1 MGPAHGEVFSLR
13 ARNIVLNR
21 RKLLVWLAAFV
32 LVVVAY
38 LAYNRLVGT
47 PAIRIQPD
55 QQDTADFDVPDLD
68 TQSAKIGEAAVGT
81 VEKSEY
87 IVLDDNKNVKRV
99 SGFARLLNPDA
110 GSEEWKLQE
119 PYMKIYGQAVRYE
132 IVSDRG
138 TCQVETIAGN
148 PSPASA
154 HLIDNV
160 KIHILPT
167 SADGPPEITIHLD
180 DLFYDSERS
189 EFKTDGPIKIISEEG
204 RMEGEGMLL
213 IYNDAL
219 GRVEYLKIKELDYL
233 HLKDVSTVA
242 SSKATAKSSRTSS
255 VPRVAKVG
263 PVESPVKSAPPE
275 KSGDTPVAA
284 GDNAPP
290 LPTDNIS
297 PAPDQDA
304 RDRRDD
310 YYICR
315 FERDVVITY
324 GRRIVAEGA
333 DEVTIS
339 NILLSGWPAKKS
351 AAPSETDSAGPN
363 GAPDTETVTKPAPPA
378 SRPEAVVSTVP
389 PAKESGPPAAAS
401 PTNDTFAEPTGGDA
415 VDVYVTCKGGITIQP
430 VTSIISITPVTT
442 QSTGSPTLTPATG
455 RESERPARFGA
466 RKIDYDM
473 DTGYA
478 FATGPV
484 KFIFY
489 VSDPNYTDSDPGP
502 VPVVITADDNA
513 EFFEDQN
520 RVVFNGN
527 VVGLRQTQRP
537 TYLQKSTFRGQKL
550 IVDLARTEADSTDIR
565 HVAVVGGKVQLE
577 SIRSVDDVS
586 INHVRLSCKRIDYD
600 AIEEVVTA
608 TGPGDI
614 QINNENAPA
623 PAKQKAGKKISLQR
637 PCYALIEGFD
647 KLRWFTTANRI
658 TADGKTKS
666 VNINYLPIVEGKRG
680 QVVRAATTH
689 MTANF
694 TETGA
699 GRSELATLRT
709 SGGVTYREVGSNEF
723 IGDTLF
729 YDVKKSLM
737 TVAGTDQV
745 PCLLNGALVDRIEYD
760 LETGKVKAELA
771 RKPGTLRRPAKTKN
785 K

>member
-1 MGPAHGEVFSLR
+1 M
-13 ARNIVLNR
+13 LNR

-32 LVVVAY
+32 LVVVVY

-47 PAIRIQPD
+47 AAIRVQPD
-55 QQDTADFDVPDLD
+55 QQATAEFDVPDLD
-68 TQSAKIGEAAVGT
+68 TQSAKIGEAVVGT
-81 VEKSEY
+81 VGKSEY

-99 SGFARLLNPDA
+99 SGFARLLNPEA

-138 TCQVETIAGN
+138 TCQVETIAGS

-167 SADGPPEITIHLD
+167 SADGPPKSTIYLD

-189 EFKTDGPIKIISEEG
+189 EFKTDGPIKIISKEG
-204 RMEGEGMLL
+204 RMEGKGMLL

-233 HLKDVSTVA
+233 HLKNVSTVA

-255 VPRVAKVG
+255 APAVAKVG
-263 PVESPVKSAPPE
+263 PVASPAKSAVPQ

-304 RDRRDD
+304 RDRQDD
-310 YYICR
+310 YYVCR

-324 GRRIVAEGA
+324 GRRIVVEGA

-351 AAPSETDSAGPN
+351 AAPSGTDSAGPN
-363 GAPDTETVTKPAPPA
+363 EAPDTETVTKPAPPA
-378 SRPEAVVSTVP
+378 LRPEAVVSTVP
-389 PAKESGPPAAAS
+389 AAKESGPPAAGS
-401 PTNDTFAEPTGGDA
+401 PTNDTIAKPTDGDA
-415 VDVYVTCKGGITIQP
+415 VDVFITCKGPMTIQP
-430 VTSIISITPVTT
+430 VTSILSITPVTT

-466 RKIDYDM
+466 RKIDYNM
-473 DTGYA
+473 DTGCA

-489 VSDPNYTDSDPGP
+489 VSDPNYTDSGPGP
-502 VPVVITADDNA
+502 VPVVITADDSA
-513 EFFEDQN
+513 EFFGDQN

-527 VVGLRQTQRP
+527 VVGSRQTQRP
-537 TYLQKSTFRGQKL
+537 TYLQTSTFRGQKL
-550 IVDLARTEADSTDIR
+550 IVDLAQTEFDSTNVR
-565 HVAVVGGKVQLE
+565 HVTVVGGRVQLE
-577 SIRSVDDVS
+577 SIRSVDEVT

-608 TGPGDI
+608 TGPGNI

-623 PAKQKAGKKISLQR
+623 PTQKEEADKKISLQR

-666 VNINYLPIVEGKRG
+666 VNINYLPIVKGKRG
-680 QVVRAATTH
+680 QVTRAATTH
-689 MTANF
+689 IEANF
-694 TETGA
+694 TETA
-699 GRSELATLRT
+699 SGRSELATLRT
-709 SGGVTYREVGSNEF
+709 TGGVTYREVGGNEF
-723 IGDTLF
+723 IGDMLF

-745 PCLLNGALVDRIEYD
+745 PCLLNGALVDQIEYD
-760 LETGKVKAELA
+760 LETGRVKAELA
-771 RKPGTLRRPAKTKN
+771 RKPGTLSRRAKRSKP
-785 K
+785 